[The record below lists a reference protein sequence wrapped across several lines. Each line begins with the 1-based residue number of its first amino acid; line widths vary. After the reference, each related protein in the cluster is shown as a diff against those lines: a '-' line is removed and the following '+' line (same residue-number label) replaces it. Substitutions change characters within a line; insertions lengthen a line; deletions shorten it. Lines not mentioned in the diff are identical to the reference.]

1 MDEADVLNL
10 IYSKGNSLGWLYV
23 NEQQSLIF
31 FFLLFSQLEKLF
43 GSSTSLITSNS
54 LWSL

>member
-31 FFLLFSQLEKLF
+31 FFFYFLNLKSCLVHSHL
-43 GSSTSLITSNS
+43 
-54 LWSL
+54 